1 MNLQSYIQKKRK
13 LIVISIGKRDVKM
26 KNYIKCGICK
36 GRHNVGSKKFKRC
49 QKRIKKYLGADKD
62 V

>member
-1 MNLQSYIQKKRK
+1 
-13 LIVISIGKRDVKM
+13 M